1 MAPLSPVPPSE
12 YDSPAVRAQRR
23 LDRARRRARRR
34 AAWWYSPMIIGC
46 LLAGLWGLLKTDQYL
61 ADQLFWPSAGA
72 QFVPVGPDPD
82 PDRADE
88 TGGPIV
94 VVAGGLNR
102 KSGTGPALALR
113 PALTAG
119 SDRDGQGPTRVFSLV
134 YGSGINDR
142 DIQDKFDALISR
154 TQPDRVDFFG
164 SSMGGDVV
172 LALARHL
179 RQSQHDWRSS
189 RAAEPTP
196 DARPI
201 PAQVRSG
208 STGPIPVT
216 TFAGRAAGPD
226 AATRTDTDT
235 DGSTSGQPPAPPQL
249 GTIYLDCTPLS
260 VADVRDSGR
269 TQADALTGL
278 SEALQTDGGV
288 GLRLTAEV
296 LAQQRQWSAGRFPFV
311 DVRWAELTDKVVQ
324 VWRDKIDGPGVSTQL
339 IKDQYGVIRRTD
351 IDAIAA
357 DLGAGTRIV
366 YLRPEKATDDRV
378 VRVSAAEQTL
388 RRLADEH
395 GLMVQIALIPG
406 GHHASAESNTSA
418 YLDVLESLRTV
429 RGS

>member
-1 MAPLSPVPPSE
+1 M
-12 YDSPAVRAQRR
+12 
-23 LDRARRRARRR
+23 
-34 AAWWYSPMIIGC
+34 
-46 LLAGLWGLLKTDQYL
+46 
-61 ADQLFWPSAGA
+61 
-72 QFVPVGPDPD
+72 
-82 PDRADE
+82 
-88 TGGPIV
+88 
-94 VVAGGLNR
+94 
-102 KSGTGPALALR
+102 
-113 PALTAG
+113 
-119 SDRDGQGPTRVFSLV
+119 
-134 YGSGINDR
+134 
-142 DIQDKFDALISR
+142 
-154 TQPDRVDFFG
+154 
-164 SSMGGDVV
+164 
-172 LALARHL
+172 
-179 RQSQHDWRSS
+179 
-189 RAAEPTP
+189 
-196 DARPI
+196 
-201 PAQVRSG
+201 
-208 STGPIPVT
+208 
-216 TFAGRAAGPD
+216 
-226 AATRTDTDT
+226 
-235 DGSTSGQPPAPPQL
+235 
-249 GTIYLDCTPLS
+249 
-260 VADVRDSGR
+260 RDSGR

-366 YLRPEKATDDRV
+366 YLRPETATDDRV

-418 YLDVLESLRTV
+418 YLDVLESLRIV